1 MITAELMTCMY
12 SPDFSPCASS
22 HARQILRAV
31 VEDPDSKTQE
41 QPYSNKIL
49 TVPAFRQ

>member
-1 MITAELMTCMY
+1 MITAELMTCIY
-12 SPDFSPCASS
+12 SPIFSLFASN
-22 HARQILRAV
+22 HARQILRGV

-49 TVPAFRQ
+49 TVLAFRQ